1 MAGQD
6 YQWSMKE
13 IVGLLNETAKRDKDN
28 LIPIDGATGAGK
40 STLGLK
46 NVS

>member
-13 IVGLLNETAKRDKDN
+13 IVGLLNETAKKARK
-28 LIPIDGATGAGK
+28 
-40 STLGLK
+40 LK
-46 NVS
+46 INNFSGSEQVNR